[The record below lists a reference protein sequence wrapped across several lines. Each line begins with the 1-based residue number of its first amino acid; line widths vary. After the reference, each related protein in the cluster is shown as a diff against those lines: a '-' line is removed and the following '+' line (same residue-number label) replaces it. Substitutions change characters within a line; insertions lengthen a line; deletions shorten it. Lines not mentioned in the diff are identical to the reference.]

1 MRTVP
6 WLVLI
11 PIAATICCG
20 GQANELRFEPEPRSV
35 DGIRKIRIVNL
46 STNASYFVA
55 LDSAGRLPSFDSS
68 YEAHVRF
75 VDELPL
81 RREGYF
87 CIKLDPSSDKAVD
100 TVPWRAEAFPES
112 CPTESLFVVRVV
124 KSELRTPLSAA
135 NDVVNDGEG
144 TLEGEIRFK
153 GTNAVCRIWNNGE
166 QPVLL
171 RMNPKP
177 SLYNRVSFCP
187 GITATGQNGEC
198 VLLTGHAMIS
208 DGGSRSR
215 YYYVLPPRTQ
225 MRDCSPPCVEWTS
238 PLPKNMDGV
247 FIRSCSAEII
257 AIILSLSR
265 SDEDNGTISNGIRIE
280 YVKLRF
286 VGTDENADGVTG
298 DGGRYRPNP
307 EVESDGKGGTTPEDN
322 LIP

>member
-1 MRTVP
+1 MRAVS

-20 GQANELRFEPEPRSV
+20 GQANELRFEPEPNSA

-46 STNASYFVA
+46 STNASYFVV
-55 LDSAGRLPSFDSS
+55 LDSAGRLPSFDSPLD
-68 YEAHVRF
+68 AHVRL

-87 CIKLDPSSDKAVD
+87 CIKLNPSSDKAVD
-100 TVPWRAEAFPES
+100 TIPWRAEDFPES
-112 CPTESLFVVRVV
+112 CSTESLFVVRVV
-124 KSELRTPLSAA
+124 KSESRTPLAA
-135 NDVVNDGEG
+135 NAVGNDGKG
-144 TLEGEIRFK
+144 SLDGEIRFK

-166 QPVLL
+166 QSVLL

-177 SLYNRVSFCP
+177 SVYNRVSFRP

-198 VLLTGHAMIS
+198 VLLTGHGMIS
-208 DGGSRSR
+208 DGGSHSR

-247 FIRSCSAEII
+247 FIRSCSAEVIVTM
-257 AIILSLSR
+257 LSLSCA
-265 SDEDNGTISNGIRIE
+265 DEYNGMISNGIRIE

-286 VGTDENADGVTG
+286 VGTDSNADGVTG
-298 DGGRYRPNP
+298 DGGRYRPNL
-307 EVESDGKGGTTPEDN
+307 EADSDGKGGGIPEGN